1 MPRAYKYLFGPVP
14 SRRLG
19 RSLGIDLTPFKTCTL
34 NCVFCQLGRTTHKT
48 VARKEYVPV
57 KNLQA
62 ELARWVKGGGQ
73 TDYITLSGSGEPTLH
88 TRFGEVLGFIRERT
102 PFPAVLLSNGTLFTM
117 PEVRKAA
124 CQANI
129 VKLSL
134 SAWNQDSFE
143 HINRP
148 HAGLKFGQMMDGYRA
163 FRDEFRGK
171 LWIEVFLLWGMNSIP
186 RDVEKIAAL
195 AATIRPDAI
204 HLNTAVRP
212 PAEDFAV
219 PVPRKQMVAMVELFH
234 PRAKIIAEF
243 SSNKTAEIA
252 ANETTILAMLR
263 RRPCT
268 AGQIADVFGMH
279 LNEVA
284 KYLGKLTRTGAVRVQ
299 AKDHE
304 TYYAAVKHAG
314 G

>member
-57 KNLQA
+57 KNVQA

-88 TRFGEVLGFIRERT
+88 TRFGEVLGFIREHT
-102 PFPAVLLSNGTLFTM
+102 PFPAVLLSNGTLFWR
-117 PEVRKAA
+117 PEVREAA
-124 CQANI
+124 KRANI

-134 SAWNQDSFE
+134 SAWNQDSFD

-171 LWIEVFLLWGMNSIP
+171 LWIEVFLLWGVNSIP
-186 RDVEKIAAL
+186 RDVKKIAEL
-195 AATIRPDAI
+195 TETIKPDAI

-219 PVPRKQMVAMVELFH
+219 PVPRKQMAAMAELFR
-234 PRAKIIAEF
+234 PRAKIIAEY

-268 AGQIADVFGMH
+268 ARQIADVFGMH

-284 KYLGKLTRTGAVRVQ
+284 KYLGKLTRTGAARVCKKGQ
-299 AKDHE
+299 E
-304 TYYAAVKHAG
+304 VYYG

>member
-1 MPRAYKYLFGPVP
+1 MQRSYKYLFGPVP

-19 RSLGIDLTPFKTCTL
+19 RSLGVDLTPFKTCTL
-34 NCVFCQLGRTTHKT
+34 NCVFCQLGRTTHQT

-57 KNLQA
+57 KNVKA
-62 ELARWVKGGGQ
+62 EIARWFQDGGK
-73 TDYITLSGSGEPTLH
+73 TDYITLAGSGEPTLH
-88 TRFGEVLGFIRERT
+88 ARFGEVLGFIREQT

-124 CQANI
+124 CQAKI

-134 SAWNQDSFE
+134 SAWDQDSFE

-148 HAGLKFGQMMDGYRA
+148 HARLKFSQMLDGYRA
-163 FRDEFRGK
+163 FRDEFQGK

-186 RDVEKIAAL
+186 CEVEKIAKL
-195 AATIRPDAI
+195 VEAI
-204 HLNTAVRP
+204 KPNAVHLNTAVRP
-212 PAEDFAV
+212 PAEDFAA
-219 PVPRKQMVAMVELFH
+219 PVPRRQMEAMAGFFY
-234 PRAKIIAEF
+234 PRAKIIAEY

-268 AGQIADVFGMH
+268 ARQIADVFGMH

-284 KYLGKLTRTGAVRVQ
+284 KYLGKLTRTGAVRAQV
-299 AKDHE
+299 KNHE
-304 TYYAAVKHAG
+304 TYYAAAKFAA
-314 G
+314 

>member
-1 MPRAYKYLFGPVP
+1 MQQSYKYLFGPVP

-19 RSLGIDLTPFKTCTL
+19 RSLGVDLTPFKTCTL
-34 NCVFCQLGRTTHKT
+34 NCVFCQLGRTTRKT

-57 KNLQA
+57 KNVKA
-62 ELARWVKGGGQ
+62 ELARWVKGGGK
-73 TDYITLSGSGEPTLH
+73 TDYITLAGSGEPTLH
-88 TRFGEVLGFIRERT
+88 ARFGEVLEFIRERM
-102 PFPAVLLSNGTLFTM
+102 PFSAVLLSNGTLFTM

-134 SAWNQDSFE
+134 SAWDQDSFE

-148 HAGLKFGQMMDGYRA
+148 HACLKFNQMMDGYRA

-171 LWIEVFLLWGMNSIP
+171 LWIEVFLLWGMNSVP
-186 RDVEKIAAL
+186 REVEKIAEL
-195 AATIRPDAI
+195 VGIIKPDAI

-212 PAEDFAV
+212 PAEDFAA
-219 PVPRKQMVAMVELFH
+219 PVPRKQMEAMAGLFH
-234 PRAKIIAEF
+234 PRAKIIAEY

-268 AGQIADVFGMH
+268 ACQIADVFGMH

-284 KYLGKLTRTGAVRVQ
+284 KYLGKLTRTGVARVCKKGQ
-299 AKDHE
+299 E
-304 TYYAAVKHAG
+304 VYYG

>member
-1 MPRAYKYLFGPVP
+1 MPLAYKYLFGPVP

-19 RSLGIDLTPFKTCTL
+19 RSLGVDLTPFKTCTL
-34 NCVFCQLGRTTHKT
+34 NCVFCQLGRTTRKT

-57 KNLQA
+57 KNVKA

-124 CQANI
+124 CQAAI

-134 SAWNQDSFE
+134 SAWDQDSFE

-148 HAGLKFGQMMDGYRA
+148 HVCLKFNQMMDGYRA
-163 FRDEFRGK
+163 FRDEFQGK

-186 RDVEKIAAL
+186 REVEKIAEL
-195 AATIRPDAI
+195 VGIIKPDAI

-219 PVPRKQMVAMVELFH
+219 PVSRKQMEALAGLFR
-234 PRAKIIAEF
+234 PRAKIIAEY
-243 SSNKTAEIA
+243 SSHKTAEIA
-252 ANETTILAMLR
+252 ANEMTILAMLR

-268 AGQIADVFGMH
+268 SRQIANVFGMH

-284 KYLGKLTRTGAVRVQ
+284 KYLGKLTRTGTVRAQ
-299 AKDHE
+299 IKNQE
-304 TYYAAVKHAG
+304 TYYAESKHQKG
-314 G
+314 